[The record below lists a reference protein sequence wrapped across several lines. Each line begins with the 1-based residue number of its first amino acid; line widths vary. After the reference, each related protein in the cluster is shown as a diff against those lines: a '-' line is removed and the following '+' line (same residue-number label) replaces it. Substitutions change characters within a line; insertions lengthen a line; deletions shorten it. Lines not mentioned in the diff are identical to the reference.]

1 MLGGGRRG
9 ARPLAPSRS
18 RGGGVSVRA
27 QVARRAANRRQPLS
41 QRAGIHLRMSFRTWW
56 LENKLRRIDGKLK
69 RLRFEQKRIR
79 DREAELQKE
88 RRSGLSAEEAQ
99 GREAKLQSE
108 RERVGHLVSH
118 LIGEEERLKREL
130 RELGVSLAAH

>member
-1 MLGGGRRG
+1 
-9 ARPLAPSRS
+9 
-18 RGGGVSVRA
+18 
-27 QVARRAANRRQPLS
+27 
-41 QRAGIHLRMSFRTWW
+41 MSLRTWW
-56 LENKLRRIDGKLK
+56 LENKLSRIDGKLK

-88 RRSGLSAEEAQ
+88 RRSGLPQAEVDA
-99 GREAKLQSE
+99 RELKLQAE
-108 RERVGHLVSH
+108 RERVGHQVSH